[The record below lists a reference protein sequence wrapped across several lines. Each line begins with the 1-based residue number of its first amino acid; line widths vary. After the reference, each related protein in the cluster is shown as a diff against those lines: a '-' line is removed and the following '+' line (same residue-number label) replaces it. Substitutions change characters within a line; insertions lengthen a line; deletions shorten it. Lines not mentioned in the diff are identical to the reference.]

1 MTTEK
6 KKEEK
11 SDTIAKNTVPAA
23 NDREKSKVDQ
33 KKAMQPSSV
42 ICENKKL
49 LIEVSTDNK
58 KHISP
63 IMYSKTSTTHNK
75 QPLMPKND
83 AQKTAAVLKQVTQT
97 RKHLSTIDN
106 TLRKWRNIFTCISSS
121 NTYVIHYIDNF
132 VNRESSGPGCR

>member
-83 AQKTAAVLKQVTQT
+83 VQKTAAVLKQVTQT
-97 RKHLSTIDN
+97 RKHLSAIDN
-106 TLRKWRNIFTCISSS
+106 TLRK
-121 NTYVIHYIDNF
+121 
-132 VNRESSGPGCR
+132 